1 MSRAARQRQLSERE
15 RLSFK
20 RNGFLV
26 IDEGIDP
33 DLCRE
38 AREHLYDI
46 IPEDSDDPTSWAERD
61 GDHDEIL
68 HRGSDSDTAERFE
81 KVGIFEQMFRDAYG
95 YAEQLTGEGVLADPD
110 EQPGEFCLHGGH
122 LMASREDGDSA
133 LSHDGAVGPILQ
145 YPSDLDDDL
154 DEPFDYTDGRHVDG
168 GTGPYAPNDEVEYL
182 PFTIAMAVYFDDVE
196 PRGGGFTVWPG
207 SHRKTE
213 RYFEDHSYG
222 DYLSN
227 QGVLEDL
234 DVGPG
239 MEITG
244 GPGTLVLWHHN
255 IAHGAAPNHSERIRM
270 AGFQRIAHKNIDEI
284 RQDGLSD
291 IWKMYP
297 ELRDLD
303 PAFHDSY

>member
-1 MSRAARQRQLSERE
+1 MAPELSKRE
-15 RLSFK
+15 KLSFK

-46 IPEDSDDPTSWAERD
+46 IPEGRDDPASWAERD

-68 HRGSDSDTAERFE
+68 HRNSESDTAERFSE
-81 KVGIFEQMFRDAYG
+81 IGLFEQMFRDAYP
-95 YAEQLTGEGVLADPD
+95 YAEQLVGEDVLAAPD
-110 EQPGEFCLHGGH
+110 ERPMEYCLHGGH

-154 DEPFDYTDGRHVDG
+154 SEPFDYTDGRHVDG
-168 GTGPYAPNDEVEYL
+168 GSGPYSDEIDYL

-196 PRGGGFTVWPG
+196 PRGGGFTVWPR
-207 SHRKTE
+207 SHRRMAE
-213 RYFEDHSYG
+213 YFSTVEGRGNYSDVI
-222 DYLSN
+222 D
-227 QGVLEDL
+227 DL
-234 DVGPG
+234 GLGPG
-239 MEITG
+239 VEVTG

-270 AGFQRIAHKNIDEI
+270 AGFQRIARTDMAEI
-284 RQDGLSD
+284 GTDGLAD
-291 IWKMYP
+291 PWLQYP
-297 ELRDLD
+297 AMRDLD